1 MTSDYE
7 PKRFAVNLDN
17 LDFAKIKRVGDKVM
31 QMLNKKLTNPVE
43 AYFLLKLL
51 CFSIEASEGFKLMSE
66 DEERL
71 RELCFKPSRAISKNT
86 S

>member
-7 PKRFAVNLDN
+7 SKRFAVNLDD

-51 CFSIEASEGFKLMSE
+51 CFSIEASEGFKLMPE

-71 RELCFKPSRAISKNT
+71 RELCFKPSRASSKNT

>member
-31 QMLNKKLTNPVE
+31 QMLNKKVSNPVE
-43 AYFLLKLL
+43 SYFLLKLL
-51 CFSIEASEGFKLMSE
+51 CFSIEVSEGFKLMPE

-71 RELCFKPSRAISKNT
+71 RELCFKPSRPDSKNT
-86 S
+86 L

>member
-51 CFSIEASEGFKLMSE
+51 CFSIEASEGFKLMPE

-71 RELCFKPSRAISKNT
+71 RELCFKPSKASSKNT

>member
-31 QMLNKKLTNPVE
+31 QMLNKKVSNPVE

-71 RELCFKPSRAISKNT
+71 RELCFKPSRAGSKNT
-86 S
+86 P

>member
-1 MTSDYE
+1 LTSDYE
-7 PKRFAVNLDN
+7 PKRFAVNLDS

-31 QMLNKKLTNPVE
+31 QMLNKKVSNPVE

-51 CFSIEASEGFKLMSE
+51 CFSIEASEGFKLMPE

-71 RELCFKPSRAISKNT
+71 RELCFKPSRAGSKNT
-86 S
+86 P

>member
-1 MTSDYE
+1 LTSDYE
-7 PKRFAVNLDN
+7 SKRFAVNLDD

-51 CFSIEASEGFKLMSE
+51 CFSIEASEGFKLMPE

-71 RELCFKPSRAISKNT
+71 RELCFKPSRASSKNT

>member
-7 PKRFAVNLDN
+7 PNRFAVNLDN

-31 QMLNKKLTNPVE
+31 QMLNKKMGNPVE
-43 AYFLLKLL
+43 SYFLLKLL
-51 CFSIEASEGFKLMSE
+51 CFSIEASEGFKLMPE

-71 RELCFKPSRAISKNT
+71 RELCFKPSRPDSKNT
-86 S
+86 L

>member
-66 DEERL
+66 DEEKL
-71 RELCFKPSRAISKNT
+71 RELCFKPSRASSKNT

>member
-1 MTSDYE
+1 LTSDYE

-31 QMLNKKLTNPVE
+31 QMLNKKLSNPVE

-51 CFSIEASEGFKLMSE
+51 CFSIEASEGFKLMPE

-71 RELCFKPSRAISKNT
+71 RELCFKPSRASSKNT

>member
-31 QMLNKKLTNPVE
+31 QMLNKKLSNPVE

-66 DEERL
+66 DEEKF
-71 RELCFKPSRAISKNT
+71 RELCFKPSRASSKNT

>member
-71 RELCFKPSRAISKNT
+71 RELCFKPSRASSKNT

>member
-51 CFSIEASEGFKLMSE
+51 CFSIEASEGFKLMPE

-71 RELCFKPSRAISKNT
+71 RELCFKPSRASSKNT

>member
-7 PKRFAVNLDN
+7 PKRFAVNLDS

-31 QMLNKKLTNPVE
+31 QMLNKKLSNPVE

-51 CFSIEASEGFKLMSE
+51 CFSIEASEGFKLMPE

-71 RELCFKPSRAISKNT
+71 RELCFKPSRASSKNT

>member
-51 CFSIEASEGFKLMSE
+51 CFSIEASEGFKLMPE

>member
-31 QMLNKKLTNPVE
+31 QMLNKKLSNPVE

-51 CFSIEASEGFKLMSE
+51 CFSIEASEGFKLMPE

-71 RELCFKPSRAISKNT
+71 RELCFKPSKASSKNM

>member
-66 DEERL
+66 DEEKL
-71 RELCFKPSRAISKNT
+71 RELCFKPSKASSKNT

>member
-1 MTSDYE
+1 LTSDYE

-71 RELCFKPSRAISKNT
+71 RELCFKPSRASSKNT